1 MCLPRQP
8 FDILLPI
15 PTSVSITLPKHMHR
29 VDSRNHLSAY
39 PVSCSL
45 PICIGSSR
53 VLIYI
58 KQLTF
63 PVLIIKI
70 SGIGKLIQ
78 KQDPSLFLPKDL
90 PSRNR
95 GMELGRR
102 VDITVFI
109 RRGRKLLA
117 WASKKIWNDSQTAVT
132 AKIMKCHCVF
142 GCYQR
147 SYICAVIHWIQKD
160 PLSHRT

>member
-39 PVSCSL
+39 PVSCPL
-45 PICIGSSR
+45 PVCIGSSR

-70 SGIGKLIQ
+70 SGKGKLIQ
-78 KQDPSLFLPKDL
+78 KQDPSLFLPRDL

-102 VDITVFI
+102 VDITVCSF
-109 RRGRKLLA
+109 GEAESCWLGQVRKYG
-117 WASKKIWNDSQTAVT
+117 TT
-132 AKIMKCHCVF
+132 
-142 GCYQR
+142 
-147 SYICAVIHWIQKD
+147 
-160 PLSHRT
+160 HRLQSLRKS